1 MSNNV
6 TPLLATLR
14 EQKAMK
20 MKGGIYHKTQI
31 DLTDTC
37 LTAQDQYKAAL
48 GYFRLSMCESSAIGQ
63 TECRVGDGRLLAGS
77 SHTQRVC
84 LEYGYKQLRSSLEY
98 GYSMGRVKKR
108 NKIMMD
114 YDNGFILQKLV

>member
-37 LTAQDQYKAAL
+37 LKAQDQYKAAL
-48 GYFRLSMCESSAIGQ
+48 DYFRI
-63 TECRVGDGRLLAGS
+63 
-77 SHTQRVC
+77 
-84 LEYGYKQLRSSLEY
+84 EY
-98 GYSMGRVKKR
+98 V
-108 NKIMMD
+108 
-114 YDNGFILQKLV
+114 